1 MRKYFPLLAIAMVLS
16 ITVCGGAVTISS
28 AAGGDDRTVVFQK
41 DKDDEYIDPQLLEGL
56 AEDGGDY
63 ILLSGNEGAHAV
75 QTGGGHAAAALSAQ
89 PNLSLLVPHSGGQIA
104 RSLTQDATTLSKLA
118 PDASSISGLA
128 PSSTDIAQMAPDPVE
143 DISKLATGAGAAIP
157 GVGQGGSTMAPN
169 DRDIVA
175 SADGVIVGPD
185 DVLNVTP
192 NAGVAQTENTNNAA
206 QAVTPDGQDIIDA
219 VEALEEGET
228 LQEEN

>member
-1 MRKYFPLLAIAMVLS
+1 
-16 ITVCGGAVTISS
+16 
-28 AAGGDDRTVVFQK
+28 
-41 DKDDEYIDPQLLEGL
+41 
-56 AEDGGDY
+56 
-63 ILLSGNEGAHAV
+63 
-75 QTGGGHAAAALSAQ
+75 
-89 PNLSLLVPHSGGQIA
+89 
-104 RSLTQDATTLSKLA
+104 
-118 PDASSISGLA
+118 
-128 PSSTDIAQMAPDPVE
+128 
-143 DISKLATGAGAAIP
+143 
-157 GVGQGGSTMAPN
+157 MAPN

-206 QAVTPDGQDIIDA
+206 QAVTPDGQDIINA